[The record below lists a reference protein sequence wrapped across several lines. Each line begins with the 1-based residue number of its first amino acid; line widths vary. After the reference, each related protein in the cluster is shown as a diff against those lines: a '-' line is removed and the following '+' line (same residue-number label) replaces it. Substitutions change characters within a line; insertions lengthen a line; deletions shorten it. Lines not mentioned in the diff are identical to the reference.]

1 MVGASSP
8 RKFSP
13 PGAPTIE
20 GAERTGIRPV
30 MNEARPAVQLAWP
43 YQLVNMAPSLAMRSM
58 LGRFACCASAGPP
71 SAARAARTRPAASA
85 AGLLDIAPRS
95 DLQPSALGD
104 GLFIRSIRDLP
115 CYCSIQTRT
124 ACASAV

>member
-1 MVGASSP
+1 MQSMLGVGWQRLAPQLEYSPKPLQPVSS
-8 RKFSP
+8 
-13 PGAPTIE
+13 
-20 GAERTGIRPV
+20 V
-30 MNEARPAVQLAWP
+30 MS
-43 YQLVNMAPSLAMRSM
+43 MTM
-58 LGRFACCASAGPP
+58 LGRFACCASAGPA
-71 SAARAARTRPAASA
+71 SAARVARTRPAASA

-104 GLFIRSIRDLP
+104 ELFIRSIRDLP